1 MKKFLFYFSIL
12 LIVVSTINYLNSA
25 IFMSPLQSY
34 RPDWFSDIAVLCFFL
49 SIYILP
55 LQYGLGM
62 YYIIYNQ
69 YRKIGILLVV
79 CFLLTLIHMY
89 FIKEIQTRTLLNA
102 DKKSQVHAGIKAYL
116 HFYNYRRL
124 RYSIEKPNPA
134 RKYKVKNNSDF
145 LTKYSI
151 ETSIL

>member
-1 MKKFLFYFSIL
+1 
-12 LIVVSTINYLNSA
+12 
-25 IFMSPLQSY
+25 MSPLQSY

-89 FIKEIQTRTLLNA
+89 FIKEI
-102 DKKSQVHAGIKAYL
+102 
-116 HFYNYRRL
+116 
-124 RYSIEKPNPA
+124 
-134 RKYKVKNNSDF
+134 
-145 LTKYSI
+145 
-151 ETSIL
+151 